1 MASGYAI
8 ASKSGSSIIQ
18 LEQHDA
24 RIPMPDP
31 EYFKVHYIISQILE
45 VSGLGWEIDTF
56 LEATAEAAENL
67 DPNGSSDL
75 GLLLSQ
81 KMLIH
86 TWV

>member
-1 MASGYAI
+1 MVPQFCI
-8 ASKSGSSIIQ
+8 ESKSCSSIIC
-18 LEQHDA
+18 LEQHDTD
-24 RIPMPDP
+24 IPMPDP
-31 EYFKVHYIISQILE
+31 EYFKVHHIISQILE
-45 VSGLGWEIDTF
+45 VSGLGREIDG
-56 LEATAEAAENL
+56 LLEAAETL

>member
-1 MASGYAI
+1 
-8 ASKSGSSIIQ
+8 
-18 LEQHDA
+18 
-24 RIPMPDP
+24 MPDP
-31 EYFKVHYIISQILE
+31 EYFKVHHIISQILE
-45 VSGLGWEIDTF
+45 VSGLGREIDG
-56 LEATAEAAENL
+56 LLEAAETL